1 MITIVM
7 IIIIIVII
15 IIVNMIM
22 IIIMIILFAVPPKI
36 HNLHP
41 LNGSITVRSGSRVRL
56 ECRASGQPPPS
67 IYWSRKVKMIIIRT
81 IVVIMITIVVIIM
94 ITIMIIMTITIIII
108 SMVKGHIWCWSWD
121 LEEMCGFGLFQISGQ
136 I

>member
-7 IIIIIVII
+7 IIIII
-15 IIVNMIM
+15 IIVIMIM

-67 IYWSRKVKMIIIRT
+67 IYWSRKVKMIIIMTIVTIIRT

-94 ITIMIIMTITIIII
+94 ITIMIIMTLTIIII
-108 SMVKGHIWCWSWD
+108 CMVKVD
-121 LEEMCGFGLFQISGQ
+121 RVPA
-136 I
+136 